1 MALLGAVLL
10 SGALTATARP
20 TPVAGEADVE
30 LKQKRSAHRVGGDT
44 MEEFKVGG
52 LGEPGTIDGIGS
64 VAQYKARPMVDHAAE
79 SPYQFNNDLLKHFD
93 TISKGPVV
101 WKWRHYFMVYERHL
115 RRFRGTDVHFCE
127 VGVFSGGSMRMWRW
141 YFGPKATIYGVDFT
155 NKTKVCELN
164 PNCGSPK
171 RVFIGDQGS
180 PEFWQDFKRQ
190 VPRLDVI
197 LDDGGHLPHLQNV
210 TLHEIYPHLSR
221 GGVYLTEDL
230 HGRSHPFADYVYQQ
244 FVSSKMGLNNVPSK
258 KTSHAAYP
266 VSLIQLQ
273 TAEVAFYHY
282 MLVIEKRPSFTNF
295 RSGAVINL
303 HHGTTTDPPAN
314 RTLTPISG

>member
-1 MALLGAVLL
+1 MSSENLDDVERLLRP
-10 SGALTATARP
+10 SGVPPCLTARLPLFCPARSF
-20 TPVAGEADVE
+20 
-30 LKQKRSAHRVGGDT
+30 L
-44 MEEFKVGG
+44 
-52 LGEPGTIDGIGS
+52 
-64 VAQYKARPMVDHAAE
+64 
-79 SPYQFNNDLLKHFD
+79 
-93 TISKGPVV
+93 
-101 WKWRHYFMVYERHL
+101 
-115 RRFRGTDVHFCE
+115 
-127 VGVFSGGSMRMWRW
+127 
-141 YFGPKATIYGVDFT
+141 

-180 PEFWQDFKRQ
+180 PQFWQNFKSQ

-230 HGRSHPFADYVYQQ
+230 HGRSHPFADYVYHH
-244 FVSSKMGLNNVPSK
+244 FVSSKWGLNNVPSK
-258 KTSHAAYP
+258 RTSHAAYP
-266 VSLIQLQ
+266 VSLVQLQ

-282 MLVIEKRPSFTNF
+282 MLVIEKRSQFTNF

-303 HHGTTTDPPAN
+303 HHGTTKEPPKN
-314 RTLTPISG
+314 RTLMPIH